1 MWTRA
6 PVVGVSTFI
15 SQRDLIARI
24 GRAAGTAI
32 RYEQID
38 GEELIRR
45 SGMRDSYGEEAF
57 RRMIAQYTG
66 QGFRS
71 NSNILTWLLGR
82 KPVSIEEYVDRV
94 LSKDN
99 L

>member
-1 MWTRA
+1 M
-6 PVVGVSTFI
+6 
-15 SQRDLIARI
+15 
-24 GRAAGTAI
+24 
-32 RYEQID
+32 
-38 GEELIRR
+38 
-45 SGMRDSYGEEAF
+45 

>member
-45 SGMRDSYGEEAF
+45 SGMRDSYDDY
-57 RRMIAQYTG
+57 RRKKRAPAGSLQC
-66 QGFRS
+66 S
-71 NSNILTWLLGR
+71 R
-82 KPVSIEEYVDRV
+82 KEGGLCNADSQDRKEI
-94 LSKDN
+94 SA
-99 L
+99 